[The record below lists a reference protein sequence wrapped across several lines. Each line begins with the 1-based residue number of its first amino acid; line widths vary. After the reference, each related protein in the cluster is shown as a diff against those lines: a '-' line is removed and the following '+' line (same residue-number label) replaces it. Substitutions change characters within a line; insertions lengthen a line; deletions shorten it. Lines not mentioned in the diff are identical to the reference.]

1 MDFDKILKERVQT
14 KQYRVIFSNIINK
27 EPEENR
33 EESLDYILKGYDNY
47 IINKNLMKNN
57 DIILENY
64 FKNDH
69 QLSDF
74 EFFNDQV
81 QKTII
86 DNKAKKLKKRII
98 SNKYLHLCNN
108 DTHKL
113 FHEMAQMEFTK
124 QELQDY
130 VGKKISAF
138 HHAEELNGALMNLI
152 DLKSLKDIP
161 SLQTRMH
168 KKKIEEGIDYD
179 LKTVGN
185 KAFVNIHTP
194 KAAEAL
200 GSRMWCITR
209 EKRMYDYY
217 KELKYTDYQFV
228 YDFDRSPAEE
238 ESMVALLNDASGVP
252 FEIFTKSD
260 TEILKNTKTEYYEFA
275 KELKEEAK
283 ALIKEKDLKASNM
296 IRKISRYKH
305 KINGEKALDLG
316 EKYFNPNDNYH
327 LLAFIEANGFN
338 NVIEKEDVEKN
349 PDVFGMYT
357 IDEDID
363 LFKTKAASSFLE
375 MKYEYTDDFE
385 NAMKNNTFSNEE
397 LFYILTNE
405 NFKDLK
411 EYTSGRI
418 VKHLLNNQEFE
429 LVDDFFLNHDNS
441 LITNYHGNYND
452 RGLTLASLI
461 LMEDYVDHLIEKDIL
476 DKIILEEEKNNKD
489 LRNNLI
495 IKTNTVEELEPILK
509 VIPDLKDYKINMEEL
524 DYMKT
529 FYINEMGKKDSKMIS
544 HYDFNN
550 DGTKADCIRIF
561 SDIISEKLT
570 YDPSSYSHNKFKLNS
585 SNLEEELKLIQYIGD
600 ISENR
605 IKFVNKLKEEQL
617 ENSNTQKEEL
627 QGDNLF
633 ELLQNMKNRN
643 EDRNINQYSKNNVM
657 YKINTNPVS
666 TISTPSVASFISS
679 INLVAINEKLEFESG
694 NRDRTSVEE
703 KEKFLKYVNDSMD
716 VLESKTTYIKEI
728 IKKTGVKLN
737 MKHAFQHE
745 ISRIG
750 RYQNEDYDFNKDFHK
765 EIKKY
770 LLGFEDLGCFN
781 FERDFSRLGENDKNN
796 PFWKAVGNIL
806 EDKNKID
813 TLKLNKLSI

>member
-14 KQYRVIFSNIINK
+14 KQYRVIFSKILEK
-27 EPEENR
+27 EPEDNR
-33 EESLDYILKGYDNY
+33 EESLNYILKGYDDY
-47 IINKNLMKNN
+47 IANKNLMKNN
-57 DIILENY
+57 NIILENY
-64 FKNDH
+64 FKNEH

-74 EFFNDQV
+74 EFFNDHV

-98 SNKYLHLCNN
+98 SNKYNHLCNN
-108 DTHKL
+108 NTHKL
-113 FHEMAQMEFTK
+113 FREMAQMEFTK

-138 HHAEELNGALMNLI
+138 HHPEELNGALMNLI

-161 SLQTRMH
+161 SLQVRMY
-168 KKKIEEGIDYD
+168 KKELEEGIDYD

-185 KAFVNIHTP
+185 KAFVNIYTP
-194 KAAEAL
+194 KAAESL

-217 KELKYTDYQFV
+217 KELQYTDYQFV

-238 ESMVALLNDASGVP
+238 ESMIALLNDASGVP

-260 TEILKNTKTEYYEFA
+260 TEILKNTKTEYHEFA
-275 KELKEEAK
+275 KKLKEEAK
-283 ALIKEKDLKASNM
+283 GLIKEEDLKVSNM
-296 IRKISRYKH
+296 IRKTLRYKH
-305 KINGEKALDLG
+305 KINDQKALDIG
-316 EKYFNPNDNYH
+316 EEYFNPNDDYH

-338 NVIEKEDVEKN
+338 SVIEKEDVERN
-349 PDVFGMYT
+349 PDVFGTYT
-357 IDEDID
+357 IDEDIN
-363 LFKTKAASSFLE
+363 LFKTKAASKYLE

-385 NAMKNNTFSNEE
+385 KAMKDNVFSNEE

-411 EYTSGRI
+411 KYTAGRI
-418 VKHLLNNQEFE
+418 VKHFLDNKEFD

-461 LMEDYVDHLIEKDIL
+461 LIEDYVDHLIEKDL
-476 DKIILEEEKNNKD
+476 LNQIISEEERNNKD

-495 IKTNTVEELEPILK
+495 IKTNTAEELEPILK
-509 VIPDLKDYKINMEEL
+509 VIPDLKDYKVDMEEL

-529 FYINEMGKKDSKMIS
+529 FYIKEMGKKDNKMIS

-550 DGTKADCIRIF
+550 DGTKAGCFKIF
-561 SDIISEKLT
+561 SDILSEKLN
-570 YDPSSYSHNKFKLNS
+570 YDPNSYISSDFKVNRA
-585 SNLEEELKLIQYIGD
+585 NLEEELKLIQYID
-600 ISENR
+600 EISKNR
-605 IKFVNKLKEEQL
+605 IKFVDELKKEQS
-617 ENSNTQKEEL
+617 EQTINQKEEL
-627 QGDNLF
+627 QGDNLL
-633 ELLQNMKNRN
+633 ELLENMKKRN
-643 EDRNINQYSKNNVM
+643 DNTNLNQDSKNRVHYITNS
-657 YKINTNPVS
+657 NPVTS
-666 TISTPSVASFISS
+666 IGTGSVASFISS
-679 INLVAINEKLEFESG
+679 INLVAINERLEFEAG
-694 NRDRTSVEE
+694 NRETKNIDE
-703 KEKFLKYVNDSMD
+703 KEKLLKYIDESMD
-716 VLESKTTYIKEI
+716 AFESKTTYIKEI
-728 IKKTGVKLN
+728 IKRTNVKLN

-745 ISRIG
+745 IARISRFQSDET
-750 RYQNEDYDFNKDFHK
+750 YHFNKNFHK

-770 LLGFEDLGCFN
+770 LKGFEDLSCFD
-781 FERDFSRLGENDKNN
+781 FERDFSRLEEKDKSN
-796 PFWKAVGNIL
+796 PFWRAVGDIL

-813 TLKLNKLSI
+813 NTKRLR

>member
-14 KQYRVIFSNIINK
+14 KQYRIIFSNIISK
-27 EPEENR
+27 EPEDNK
-33 EESLDYILKGYDNY
+33 EESLDYILKGYDDY
-47 IINKNLMKNN
+47 IANKSLMKNN

-74 EFFNDQV
+74 EFFNDHV

-98 SNKYLHLCNN
+98 SNKYSHLCNSN
-108 DTHKL
+108 THKL
-113 FHEMAQMEFTK
+113 FREMAQMEFTK

-152 DLKSLKDIP
+152 DLKSLKDIH
-161 SLQTRMH
+161 SLKIRMN
-168 KKKIEEGIDYD
+168 KKDLEEGVDYH

-217 KELKYTDYQFV
+217 KELQYTDYQFV
-228 YDFDRSPAEE
+228 YDFDKSPAED
-238 ESMVALLNDASGVP
+238 ESMIALLNDASGVP

-260 TEILKNTKTEYYEFA
+260 TEILKNTKTDYYEFA
-275 KELKEEAK
+275 KELKEETK
-283 ALIKEKDLKASNM
+283 GLVKEEDLKVSNM
-296 IRKISRYKH
+296 IRKTLRYKH
-305 KINGEKALDLG
+305 KINDQKALDLG
-316 EKYFNPNDNYH
+316 EEYFNPNDNYH
-327 LLAFIEANGFN
+327 LLAFIEANGFYS
-338 NVIEKEDVEKN
+338 VIEKEDVDNN

-363 LFKTKAASSFLE
+363 LFKTKAASEFLE

-385 NAMKNNTFSNEE
+385 EAMKENTFSNEE

-405 NFKDLK
+405 NFKNLK
-411 EYTSGRI
+411 QYTSGRI
-418 VKHLLNNQEFE
+418 LKHLLENKNFDI
-429 LVDDFFLNHDNS
+429 VDDFFLNHDNS
-441 LITNYHGNYND
+441 LITNSQNNYNE

-461 LMEDYVDHLIEKDIL
+461 LMEDYVDHLIEKNIL
-476 DKIILEEEKNNKD
+476 DKVVLEEQKNNKN
-489 LRNNLI
+489 LKNNLI
-495 IKTNTVEELEPILK
+495 INTNTVEELEPILK
-509 VIPDLKDYKINMEEL
+509 VIPELKDYKIDMEEL
-524 DYMKT
+524 DYMKA
-529 FYINEMGKKDSKMIS
+529 FYINDMGKKDSEMIS
-544 HYDFNN
+544 YYDFNN
-550 DGTKADCIRIF
+550 DGTKADCFKVF
-561 SDIISEKLT
+561 SDILSEKLN
-570 YDPSSYSHNKFKLNS
+570 YNPSSYKNFELNS
-585 SNLEEELKLIQYIGD
+585 SNLEEELRLIQYID
-600 ISENR
+600 NISENR
-605 IKFVNKLKEEQL
+605 IEFVNKLKEEQSK
-617 ENSNTQKEEL
+617 NPSNQKEEL

-643 EDRNINQYSKNNVM
+643 ENINTNQDSKTQVM
-657 YKINTNPVS
+657 YKTNSNPVAI
-666 TISTPSVASFISS
+666 ISTPSVASFISS

-694 NRDRTSVEE
+694 NRATTNVEE
-703 KEKFLKYVNDSMD
+703 KEKFLKYLDDNMD

-728 IKKTGVKLN
+728 IKRTGVKLN
-737 MKHAFQHE
+737 MHHAFQYE
-745 ISRIG
+745 ISRMG
-750 RYQNEDYDFNKDFHK
+750 RYQIGDYEFNKDFHK

-770 LLGFEDLGCFN
+770 LKSFDDLDCFN
-781 FERDFSRLGENDKNN
+781 FERDFSRLNDNDKNN
-796 PFWKAVGNIL
+796 PFWSAVGDIL
-806 EDKNKID
+806 EDKNKIE
-813 TLKLNKLSI
+813 KLNTNRPK

>member
-14 KQYRVIFSNIINK
+14 KQYRIIFSNIISK
-27 EPEENR
+27 EPEDNR
-33 EESLDYILKGYDNY
+33 EESLNYILKGYDDY
-47 IINKNLMKNN
+47 IANKSLMKNN

-74 EFFNDQV
+74 EFFNDHV

-98 SNKYLHLCNN
+98 SNKYRHLCNN
-108 DTHKL
+108 NTHKL
-113 FHEMAQMEFTK
+113 FREMAQMEFTK

-168 KKKIEEGIDYD
+168 KKDLEEGVDYD
-179 LKTVGN
+179 LKTLGN

-228 YDFDRSPAEE
+228 YDFDRSPSEE
-238 ESMVALLNDASGVP
+238 ESMIALLNDASGVP

-260 TEILKNTKTEYYEFA
+260 TEILKNTKTEHYEFA
-275 KELKEEAK
+275 KELKEETK
-283 ALIKEKDLKASNM
+283 GLIKEEDLKTSNM
-296 IRKISRYKH
+296 IRKTLRYKH
-305 KINGEKALDLG
+305 KINDNKALDLG
-316 EKYFNPNDNYH
+316 EEYFNPNDNYH

-338 NVIEKEDVEKN
+338 SVIEKEDVDNN
-349 PDVFGMYT
+349 PDVFGSYT

-363 LFKTKAASSFLE
+363 LFKTKAASEFLE

-385 NAMKNNTFSNEE
+385 EAMRENTFSNEE

-418 VKHLLNNQEFE
+418 VKHLLNNKEFD

-441 LITNYHGNYND
+441 LITNSHNNYNE

-461 LMEDYVDHLIEKDIL
+461 LMEDYIDHLIEKNIL
-476 DKIILEEEKNNKD
+476 DKIVLEEEKNNKN

-495 IKTNTVEELEPILK
+495 IKTNTAEELEPILK
-509 VIPDLKDYKINMEEL
+509 VIPDLKDYKIDMEEL
-524 DYMKT
+524 DYMKSI
-529 FYINEMGKKDSKMIS
+529 YINDMGKKDSSMIS
-544 HYDFNN
+544 YYDFNN
-550 DGTKADCIRIF
+550 DGTKADCFRIF
-561 SDIISEKLT
+561 SDIISDKLN
-570 YDPSSYSHNKFKLNS
+570 YNPSSYKNFELNS
-585 SNLEEELKLIQYIGD
+585 SNLEEELRLIQYID
-600 ISENR
+600 NISENR
-605 IKFVNKLKEEQL
+605 IDFVNKLKEEQSR
-617 ENSNTQKEEL
+617 NQSNQKEEL

-643 EDRNINQYSKNNVM
+643 E
-657 YKINTNPVS
+657 KINTNQDSKTQVMYKTNSNPVAR
-666 TISTPSVASFISS
+666 ISSPSVASFISS
-679 INLVAINEKLEFESG
+679 INLVAINEKLEFESS
-694 NRDRTSVEE
+694 NRATTNVEE
-703 KEKFLKYVNDSMD
+703 KEKFLKYLDDSMD

-728 IKKTGVKLN
+728 IKRTGVKLN
-737 MKHAFQHE
+737 MQHAFQHE
-745 ISRIG
+745 ISRMG
-750 RYQNEDYDFNKDFHK
+750 RYQAEDYEFNKDFQK

-770 LLGFEDLGCFN
+770 LKSFDYLDCFD
-781 FERDFSRLGENDKNN
+781 FERDFSRLNENDKNN
-796 PFWKAVGNIL
+796 PFWSAVGDIL
-806 EDKNKID
+806 EYKNKIEKSN
-813 TLKLNKLSI
+813 TNKPK

>member
-1 MDFDKILKERVQT
+1 
-14 KQYRVIFSNIINK
+14 
-27 EPEENR
+27 
-33 EESLDYILKGYDNY
+33 
-47 IINKNLMKNN
+47 MK
-57 DIILENY
+57 
-64 FKNDH
+64 
-69 QLSDF
+69 
-74 EFFNDQV
+74 
-81 QKTII
+81 
-86 DNKAKKLKKRII
+86 
-98 SNKYLHLCNN
+98 
-108 DTHKL
+108 
-113 FHEMAQMEFTK
+113 
-124 QELQDY
+124 
-130 VGKKISAF
+130 
-138 HHAEELNGALMNLI
+138 
-152 DLKSLKDIP
+152 
-161 SLQTRMH
+161 
-168 KKKIEEGIDYD
+168 
-179 LKTVGN
+179 
-185 KAFVNIHTP
+185 
-194 KAAEAL
+194 
-200 GSRMWCITR
+200 W
-209 EKRMYDYY
+209 
-217 KELKYTDYQFV
+217 
-228 YDFDRSPAEE
+228 
-238 ESMVALLNDASGVP
+238 
-252 FEIFTKSD
+252 
-260 TEILKNTKTEYYEFA
+260 
-275 KELKEEAK
+275 
-283 ALIKEKDLKASNM
+283 
-296 IRKISRYKH
+296 
-305 KINGEKALDLG
+305 
-316 EKYFNPNDNYH
+316 
-327 LLAFIEANGFN
+327 
-338 NVIEKEDVEKN
+338 
-349 PDVFGMYT
+349 
-357 IDEDID
+357 
-363 LFKTKAASSFLE
+363 
-375 MKYEYTDDFE
+375 
-385 NAMKNNTFSNEE
+385 
-397 LFYILTNE
+397 
-405 NFKDLK
+405 
-411 EYTSGRI
+411 
-418 VKHLLNNQEFE
+418 
-429 LVDDFFLNHDNS
+429 
-441 LITNYHGNYND
+441 
-452 RGLTLASLI
+452 
-461 LMEDYVDHLIEKDIL
+461 
-476 DKIILEEEKNNKD
+476 
-489 LRNNLI
+489 
-495 IKTNTVEELEPILK
+495 
-509 VIPDLKDYKINMEEL
+509 
-524 DYMKT
+524 
-529 FYINEMGKKDSKMIS
+529 GKKDSKMIS